1 MVLPVSVSNSNDPSE
16 HSPTETFDFKR
27 LNRDDCLRFS
37 KL

>member
-1 MVLPVSVSNSNDPSE
+1 MVLPVSASNSNDPSE

-27 LNRDDCLRFS
+27 LKRDCLRFS